1 MPDSTLFYLS
11 YIALWILVI
20 FQTLILLE
28 LVRRSGS
35 TRVSAEAEGSIGE
48 KTDFLEG
55 GAPAPIFEAPDLAS
69 GKLFNSRE
77 LLGQFALLVFIS
89 PGCGTCESVADEL
102 VEFSANRS
110 MRLLAVCSGPEA
122 QCAQFVQQHLPAIQ
136 ALVDRD
142 GEVSNRFRIKR
153 VPTAVQIDADGNV
166 LQYGVPRSVTR
177 LGLAE
182 WVGPKDAQP
191 EASNGSKSTERR
203 SAQDS

>member
-1 MPDSTLFYLS
+1 MPDSTLFYVS
-11 YIALWILVI
+11 YIALWILVV
-20 FQTLILLE
+20 FQTLVLLE

-35 TRVSAEAEGSIGE
+35 TQAASSTERVTGE

-55 GAPAPIFEAPDLAS
+55 GAPAPHFEAPDVAS

-110 MRLLAVCSGPEA
+110 MRLMAICSGPDA

-136 ALVDRD
+136 TLVDRD
-142 GEVSNRFRIKR
+142 GSIANQFRIKR

-166 LQYGVPRSVTR
+166 LQYGVPRSVAR
-177 LGLAE
+177 LNLAE
-182 WVGPKDAQP
+182 WVGPKDARP
-191 EASNGSKSTERR
+191 EAANGSQATEHH
-203 SAQDS
+203 SA

>member
-1 MPDSTLFYLS
+1 MPDSTLFYVS
-11 YIALWILVI
+11 YIALWILVV

-35 TRVSAEAEGSIGE
+35 TRASSEAEGPTGE

-55 GAPAPIFEAPDLAS
+55 GSPAPIFEAPDVAS

-77 LLGQFALLVFIS
+77 LLGQRALLVFIS
-89 PGCGTCESVADEL
+89 PGCGTCESVASEL
-102 VEFSANRS
+102 VEFSAKSS
-110 MRLLAVCSGPEA
+110 MRMLALCSGPEA

-142 GEVSNRFRIKR
+142 GGISNQFGIKR

-166 LQYGVPRSVTR
+166 LQYGIPRPATR
-177 LGLAE
+177 LDLAE
-182 WVGPKDAQP
+182 WVGAKDAQP
-191 EASNGSKSTERR
+191 DASNGSKSTERH
-203 SAQDS
+203 SA